1 MAEAQVSA
9 EPLSQAAHET
19 PDVPASGPRAALL
32 RALAADTRFTVVSN
46 NCWGAHVYQS
56 LGIPYAT
63 PFVGLFIPPA
73 DYLELVAH
81 LDALSGAELAFV
93 RESGSASV
101 NEWRAR
107 ERLDYPIGLLGGR
120 VEIDFQHY
128 RSEDEARTSW
138 ARRRRRINPDPG
150 RRFFKFDDREGATA
164 AQIAAFAALGVAN
177 KVCFTARR
185 YETPTI
191 LAPAAPGESHVLDG
205 VSLASISRRRFNTLR
220 WISAL
225 PRWLPLP
232 SLV

>member
-1 MAEAQVSA
+1 MSTVASPAAGVASA
-9 EPLSQAAHET
+9 PVADATGL
-19 PDVPASGPRAALL
+19 RAAVL
-32 RALAADTRFTVVSN
+32 RALAADSDFTIVSN
-46 NCWGAHVYQS
+46 NCWGAHVYQR

-63 PFVGLFIPPA
+63 PFIGLFIPPA
-73 DYLELVAH
+73 DYLELARN
-81 LDALSGAELAFV
+81 LDVLAGAELTFV
-93 RESGSASV
+93 RESKSDSV

-128 RSEDEARTSW
+128 HGEDEARATW
-138 ARRRRRINPDPG
+138 TRRCRRINPDPG

-164 AQIAAFAALGVAN
+164 DHIAAFAALPLAN
-177 KVCFTARR
+177 KVCFTVGV
-185 YETPTI
+185 YESRTV
-191 LAPAAPGESHVLDG
+191 LAPAAPGEQYVLDG
-205 VSLASISRRRFNTLR
+205 VSLANITRHRFNTLR

>member
-1 MAEAQVSA
+1 MAEAQVTA
-9 EPLSQAAHET
+9 PPLT
-19 PDVPASGPRAALL
+19 PGAVPLDAPASGLRAALL

-56 LGIPYAT
+56 LGVPYAT

-73 DYLELVAH
+73 DYLELIER
-81 LDALSGAELAFV
+81 LDALAGAEITFV
-93 RESGSASV
+93 RESKSPTV
-101 NEWRAR
+101 NDWRAR

-128 RSEDEARTSW
+128 HSEEEARATW
-138 ARRRRRINPDPG
+138 ARRCQRINPDPG
-150 RRFFKFDDREGATA
+150 RRFFKFDDREGATPEH
-164 AQIAAFAALGVAN
+164 IAAFAALPLQH
-177 KVCFTARR
+177 KVCFTVRR
-185 YETPTI
+185 YPSFTV
-191 LAPAAPGESHVLDG
+191 LAPAAPGEDHVLDG
-205 VSLASISRRRFNTLR
+205 VSLANVSRRSFNTLR

>member
-1 MAEAQVSA
+1 MRAGRRRSGRC
-9 EPLSQAAHET
+9 
-19 PDVPASGPRAALL
+19 PAPGPGAALL

-46 NCWGAHVYQS
+46 NCWGAHIYQA
-56 LGIPYAT
+56 LGIAYAT

-73 DYLELVAH
+73 DYLELVQN
-81 LDALSGAELAFV
+81 LDALVGAELSFV
-93 RESGSASV
+93 RESRSASV

-107 ERLDYPIGLLGGR
+107 EQLAYPIGLLGGR

-128 RSEDEARTSW
+128 GSEDEARAAW
-138 ARRRRRINPDPG
+138 RRRCARINPDPA

-164 AQIAAFAALGVAN
+164 AQIAAFAALPLAN

-185 YETPTI
+185 HATPTV
-191 LAPAAPGESHVLDG
+191 LAPAAPAEDHVLDG
-205 VSLASISRRRFNTLR
+205 VSLAGVSRRAFNTLR

-225 PRWLPLP
+225 PQWLPLP